1 MLKTFRNLLKFN
13 YNSIQLSS
21 RLLSDSQFSK
31 MEEEKPKMESI
42 QEGKAQIYFASSS
55 PDDVFY
61 NPGNNYIKSY
71 LLLINYWLSILLVTS
86 CLI

>member
-71 LLLINYWLSILLVTS
+71 LLLNLLITGYQFY
-86 CLI
+86 

>member
-1 MLKTFRNLLKFN
+1 MLKTFRNILKFN
-13 YNSIQLSS
+13 NNYIQLSS

-61 NPGNNYIKSY
+61 NPGNNYIKY
-71 LLLINYWLSILLVTS
+71 HL
-86 CLI
+86 

>member
-1 MLKTFRNLLKFN
+1 MLKTFRTLLKFN

-21 RLLSDSQFSK
+21 KRLSDSHISK
-31 MEEEKPKMESI
+31 MVEEKPKMESI

-61 NPGNNYIKSY
+61 NPGNKDVECRQ
-71 LLLINYWLSILLVTS
+71 ILN
-86 CLI
+86 